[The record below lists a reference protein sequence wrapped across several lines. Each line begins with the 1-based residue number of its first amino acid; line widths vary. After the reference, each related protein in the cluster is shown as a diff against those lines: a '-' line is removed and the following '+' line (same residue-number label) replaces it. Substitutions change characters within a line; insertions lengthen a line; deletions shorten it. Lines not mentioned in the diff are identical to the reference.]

1 MRNGTQKGGRPRL
14 PENEKCNK
22 PLHFK
27 VTEDEYNKFIDK
39 VNKSGKSQSE
49 VLRQMLSKVQ
59 IRPRMSNMDW
69 QNRRDL
75 QGACNNLNQLAHQ
88 ANIAGYGE
96 EIKEQHM
103 SLMTDISTLL
113 KGELKP

>member
-1 MRNGTQKGGRPRL
+1 
-14 PENEKCNK
+14 
-22 PLHFK
+22 
-27 VTEDEYNKFIDK
+27 
-39 VNKSGKSQSE
+39 
-49 VLRQMLSKVQ
+49 
-59 IRPRMSNMDW
+59 MSDMDW
-69 QNRRDL
+69 QNRRNL

-96 EIKEQHM
+96 EIKEQHV